1 MATITLRPSSSSV
14 RPETCDASLVG
25 RRLSSLGDRI
35 MAWVKATLAERSE
48 FLGADTVK
56 HDVTIVDPLEV
67 FGANGALSGWIYR
80 QVGCVASCVL
90 RCS

>member
-1 MATITLRPSSSSV
+1 
-14 RPETCDASLVG
+14 
-25 RRLSSLGDRI
+25 

-67 FGANGALSGWIYR
+67 FGANGALSGFTGRWL
-80 QVGCVASCVL
+80 VGGEFLFFVLSSGVHDEEARRRAASHQGSSGGYQGC
-90 RCS
+90 